1 MVGLTREGTM
11 RLNSFIAKTGL
22 CSRRKADQLITNGK
36 IKVNGK
42 VVKKLGTRI
51 NEEKDIVSYNN
62 KILRLKKEHTYI
74 LLNKPKGYITTRMD
88 ELGRKTVMNL
98 LKSDIKNTYLF
109 PIGRL
114 DKDTTGLLILTNDGA
129 LANKLMHP
137 RSKITKTYLVT
148 LKEPFKESDIM
159 LLTKGIKDG
168 EDTLQADSAE
178 KIGNNKIRVIM
189 SHGKKREIKRMFKQI
204 GYTVKEIKRIRY
216 AFLTLK
222 GVKEGKYRRL
232 TKKEIISLKKL

>member
-1 MVGLTREGTM
+1 
-11 RLNSFIAKTGL
+11 
-22 CSRRKADQLITNGK
+22 
-36 IKVNGK
+36 
-42 VVKKLGTRI
+42 
-51 NEEKDIVSYNN
+51 
-62 KILRLKKEHTYI
+62 
-74 LLNKPKGYITTRMD
+74 MD

-114 DKDTTGLLILTNDGA
+114 DKDTTGLLILTNDGT

-148 LKEPFKESDIM
+148 LKEPFKEPDIM

-189 SHGKKREIKRMFKQI
+189 SQLYHLKSYNNF
-204 GYTVKEIKRIRY
+204 
-216 AFLTLK
+216 TLQQ
-222 GVKEGKYRRL
+222 L
-232 TKKEIISLKKL
+232 